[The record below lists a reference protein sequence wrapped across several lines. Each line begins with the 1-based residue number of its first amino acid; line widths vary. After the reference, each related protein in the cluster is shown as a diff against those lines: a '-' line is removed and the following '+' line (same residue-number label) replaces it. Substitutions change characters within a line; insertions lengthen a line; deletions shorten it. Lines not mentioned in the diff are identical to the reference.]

1 MAERPRLAWLLAV
14 PCGHA
19 AFGQTCTKSAHSHA
33 PPRALVGL
41 AGRAG
46 RASVAVQKSVQFT
59 VMKAIPYTT
68 VRATLA
74 KTMDRVTENHE
85 PILITRQK
93 GAAAVLMS
101 IEDFEAWRETAY
113 LLRSPENA
121 KRLLTA
127 VTALSKGKGKER
139 QLLK

>member
-1 MAERPRLAWLLAV
+1 MRR
-14 PCGHA
+14 
-19 AFGQTCTKSAHSHA
+19 
-33 PPRALVGL
+33 RARSWDWPG
-41 AGRAG
+41 GAG
-46 RASVAVQKSVQFT
+46 RASVAVQKSVQYT

-113 LLRSPENA
+113 LLRSPRNA
-121 KRLLTA
+121 RRLGRA
-127 VTALSKGKGKER
+127 IAQIEAGKAKPR
-139 QLLK
+139 KLIR

>member
-1 MAERPRLAWLLAV
+1 MAERPRLARLLAV
-14 PCGHA
+14 LCGHA

-33 PPRALVGL
+33 PPRRLAGL
-41 AGRAG
+41 AVRAGRAG
-46 RASVAVQKSVQFT
+46 VAVQKSVQYT

-113 LLRSPENA
+113 LLRSPRNA
-121 KRLLTA
+121 RRLGRA
-127 VTALSKGKGKER
+127 IAQIEAGKAKPR
-139 QLLK
+139 KLIR